1 MVSQV
6 LLCYWLIC
14 SIIIFKLKWFQLL
27 SYWGQGW
34 GVPEALK
41 NISWLCLHFFKSSLN
56 QSFCSIEFF
65 IITLLITPC
74 LCCPSPPHDTIL
86 GTARFLYTPKH
97 HWSKAALG
105 LISDSW
111 EKYFIKLLSQIHCP
125 DSQSTIVSFPLIESR
140 LRCSFLSPESLYIEG
155 SRKVG
160 IYFSFEIN
168 MPPQCP

>member
-1 MVSQV
+1 MVSAPI
-6 LLCYWLIC
+6 LL
-14 SIIIFKLKWFQLL
+14 
-27 SYWGQGW
+27 GW
-34 GVPEALK
+34 GVGCPRSLEKYLMIMFTFLQV
-41 NISWLCLHFFKSSLN
+41 ISKSEFLFNWILHHHSSYYPLPVLSMSSTWHYIRN
-56 QSFCSIEFF
+56 CQI
-65 IITLLITPC
+65 P
-74 LCCPSPPHDTIL
+74 
-86 GTARFLYTPKH
+86 LYSEH